1 MNRSRVLPARL
12 LGHTSGGGRAEVFY
26 LFPEPNG
33 DDTFRAM
40 VRPGRKLKE
49 GAVVT
54 LGEHERCRVVA
65 VHQDGARTMK
75 FEGEANVLDLLQRI
89 GHLPLPPYIDRA
101 DGPLDR
107 ERYQTVY
114 AKEPGSVA
122 APTAG
127 LHFTAGLL
135 DRIRER
141 GVAVHEIMLHV
152 GPGTFARVHVDD
164 IAEHRV
170 SPEKIFVPEETAD
183 AYAKTRAAGHRVIA
197 VGTTTVRTLESVA
210 ANGRLRAGLGET
222 DLVIRPGYRFQAI
235 DALVTNFHL
244 PKSSLL
250 FLVAAFSGRET
261 ILSAY
266 AEAIRSRYRFY
277 SYGDA
282 MFIH

>member
-1 MNRSRVLPARL
+1 
-12 LGHTSGGGRAEVFY
+12 
-26 LFPEPNG
+26 
-33 DDTFRAM
+33 M

-54 LGEHERCRVVA
+54 LGDHERCRVVA

-75 FEGEANVLDLLQRI
+75 FEGEANVLELLQRI

-114 AKEPGSVA
+114 AREPGSVA

-127 LHFTAGLL
+127 LHFTTGLL

-141 GVAVHEIMLHV
+141 GAAVHEIMLHV
-152 GPGTFARVHVDD
+152 GPGTFARVDVDD
-164 IAEHRV
+164 IADHRV
-170 SPEKIFVPEETAD
+170 SPERTFVPEETAE
-183 AYAKTRAAGHRVIA
+183 AYAKARETGHRVIA

-210 ANGRLRAGLGET
+210 SHGRLRPGPGET
-222 DLVIRPGYRFQAI
+222 DLVIRPGHRFQAI

-250 FLVAAFSGRET
+250 FLVAAFSGREA
-261 ILSAY
+261 ILAAY
-266 AEAIRSRYRFY
+266 AEAVRAGYRFY

-282 MFIH
+282 MFIR